1 MAFTKL
7 VLSNPLRDCSI
18 SGDLSSEDVPMFE
31 FSQNTPVFDDMT
43 GKGLFTYPDH
53 VQTVINRILI
63 QASMLVY
70 SRRFDLADVALP
82 APVVHAV
89 CMLELSRDPSL
100 ADIGAIALLLK
111 SSSKEREAL
120 PQHTLFPF
128 DGSSRFPVPT
138 ENQRVLI
145 NVAKLRA
152 DSDFDEVIRAIFR
165 AALCAQLLRHGH
177 QWGIY
182 LLRDLG
188 EFLYARRLCRL
199 KASLHS
205 VEDTLGEALMNR
217 PGDYLR
223 VGLTTLTLPLA
234 GMAVCAMEDRKILI
248 DAMVVP
254 LDRIFMWILL
264 EKMEDGYADLLMERW
279 EASPTHD
286 LCQWYTVAY
295 PHKLDQESEM
305 EKEGPLA
312 VACSI
317 APSHVFNK
325 CKEHGKLTNK
335 IITLTAINGCEDAK
349 AMLSTMI
356 DKTALKNMDTE
367 AVSLEDYNRRY
378 GTKHFTH
385 IYESLN
391 FDDWMELLEY
401 YCDHN
406 KVCNLYCMLQTK
418 PFTGSYE
425 DIVMGLKSS
434 MIRKENTAVW
444 ATFFDAVIPL
454 LKGEALK
461 KAMGMFNSSIDH
473 SLVSSTN
480 RAYADTAMLD
490 GIIA

>member
-1 MAFTKL
+1 MAITKL
-7 VLSNPLRDCSI
+7 VLSNPLRNCSI

-31 FSQNTPVFDDMT
+31 FAQNTPVFDDMT

-53 VQTVINRILI
+53 VQTIINRILI

-70 SRRFDLADVALP
+70 SRRFDLADVTIP
-82 APVVHAV
+82 VQVVHAV

-111 SSSKEREAL
+111 PSSKEKEAL
-120 PQHTLFPF
+120 IWPTLFTP
-128 DGSSRFPVPT
+128 DGSTRFPVPT
-138 ENQRVLI
+138 ENQLVLI
-145 NVAKLRA
+145 NATQLKS

-199 KASLHS
+199 EASLHS
-205 VEDTLGEALMNR
+205 VEDTLGETLMNR
-217 PGDYLR
+217 PGEYLR

-234 GMAVCAMEDRKILI
+234 GMAVCAMEDRQILI

-264 EKMEDGYADLLMERW
+264 EKMEDKYADVLMERW
-279 EASPTHD
+279 KELPTND

-295 PHKLDQESEM
+295 PHKCDQESEM

-367 AVSLEDYNRRY
+367 AVILEDYNRRY

-401 YCDHN
+401 YCD
-406 KVCNLYCMLQTK
+406 CNMIDNLSCMLQTK

-425 DIVMGLKSS
+425 DIVMGLKPS
-434 MIRKENTAVW
+434 MVRKDNTGVW
-444 ATFFDAVIPL
+444 ALFFGAVIPL

-461 KAMGMFNSSIDH
+461 KAMGMFNSGIDH
-473 SLVSSTN
+473 NLVSSTN
-480 RAYADTAMLD
+480 RAYAETTMLD
-490 GIIA
+490 GILA